1 METAKFLVG
10 ARGFEPP
17 TPCAQGRCATR
28 LRYAPTD
35 GLKSILA
42 DARRRH
48 AASPVLGAGAVLMPG
63 YPGILPTTLN
73 EFWAMQTKYNIVEH
87 LMKGIATR
95 SGDYAW

>member
-1 METAKFLVG
+1 
-10 ARGFEPP
+10 
-17 TPCAQGRCATR
+17 
-28 LRYAPTD
+28 
-35 GLKSILA
+35 
-42 DARRRH
+42 
-48 AASPVLGAGAVLMPG
+48 MPG